1 MILIIKHINFWHTYS
16 YSFGTP
22 INNMITKLKM
32 TITLFLA
39 CCVTLMAQDK
49 WTLDECVA
57 YAMEHNLQLN
67 DFDYTADAGREEYR
81 QSVRN
86 LLPVLNANANYTI
99 NSGRAEDPNTGT
111 FVVQDFFS
119 NNYSLQSNI
128 DLFQGFQKIN
138 AIKATKFLYR
148 AAKEERAQQQYLLA
162 FRVMQAFNTI
172 LFSEGLVTIAEEQ
185 LIISKTN
192 YRLVEKQIEL
202 GLMAG
207 ADLYEA
213 RSTLLSD
220 ELNLT
225 QSENQLVAAKLSLIQ
240 EMNLKD
246 TSDIE
251 IIPNLDQVE
260 ESEAA
265 LRLRSDSVYSEA
277 RDFLPL
283 IKAQEFRAQAAKK
296 QVGVARGSLYPSISL
311 FAGIGTGYFETFRD
325 SLGNT
330 LPFREQFRDNTSR
343 FYGLSLS
350 VPISNGWSARSRVKQ
365 AKIEK
370 LRQEN
375 NLEVQEQV
383 LFQTIQQLVQEYNSL
398 VVEVAQSDQNMEA
411 QRMAFAIAQKRYE
424 KGLINGIALFT
435 AKNLFAS
442 AQNENLQV
450 RLRSEINKSTLDF
463 YRGLPVFNIN

>member
-1 MILIIKHINFWHTYS
+1 MAYQKIMKF
-16 YSFGTP
+16 
-22 INNMITKLKM
+22 KLPLQF
-32 TITLFLA
+32 IFFFLVGSSLF
-39 CCVTLMAQDK
+39 AQEK
-49 WTLDECVA
+49 WTLDQCVA
-57 YAMEHNLQLN
+57 YALEHNLQLN
-67 DFDYTADAGREEYR
+67 NFEFTAEAGREDYR

-86 LLPVLNANANYTI
+86 LLPVLNANSDYTI

-138 AIKATKFLYR
+138 AIKASKYLYK
-148 AAKEERAQQQYLLA
+148 ATKEESLQQKYLLA
-162 FRVMQAFNTI
+162 FRVMQAFNDI
-172 LFSEGLVTIAEEQ
+172 RFSEGLVAIANEQ
-185 LIISKTN
+185 LQVSKTN
-192 YRLVEKQIEL
+192 YQLVEKQIEL

-213 RSTLLSD
+213 KSTLLSD

-225 QSENQLVAAKLSLIQ
+225 QSENQLAAAQLALIQ
-240 EMNLKD
+240 EMNLEN
-246 TSDIE
+246 TSQIE
-251 IIPNLDQVE
+251 IVPDMTQMS

-265 LRLRSDSVYSEA
+265 KEMGSDSVYSKA
-277 RDFLPL
+277 REFLPL
-283 IKAQEFRAQAAKK
+283 LKAQELRAKAAKK
-296 QVGVARGSLYPSISL
+296 QVGIARGGLYPSIRL

-325 SLGNT
+325 SIGNT
-330 LPFREQFRDNTSR
+330 LPFRTQFRDNTSR
-343 FYGLSLS
+343 FYGVTLS

-370 LRQEN
+370 LRAEN
-375 NLEVQEQV
+375 DLKVQEQV

-398 VVEVAQSDQNMEA
+398 LVEIDQSNQNMEA
-411 QRMAFAIAQKRYE
+411 QRLAFTIAQKRYE
-424 KGLINGIALFT
+424 KGMINGIELFT

-442 AQNENLQV
+442 AQNQNLQV
-450 RLRSEINKSTLDF
+450 KLRSEVNRNTLDF

>member
-1 MILIIKHINFWHTYS
+1 MTHTFKIALI
-16 YSFGTP
+16 SF
-22 INNMITKLKM
+22 
-32 TITLFLA
+32 LFLG
-39 CCVTLMAQDK
+39 TNLIAQEQ

-57 YAMEHNLQLN
+57 YALENNLQLN
-67 DFDYTADAGREEYR
+67 DFEYSAQSGRESYR

-86 LLPVLNANANYTI
+86 LLPVLNANSDYTI

-119 NNYSLQSNI
+119 NNYSIQSNI
-128 DLFQGFQKIN
+128 DLFRGFQKIN
-138 AIKATKFLYR
+138 SIKASKLLYS
-148 AAKEERAQQQYLLA
+148 ATQEEVLQQKYLLA
-162 FRVMQAFNTI
+162 FRVMQAFNNI
-172 LFSEGLVTIAEEQ
+172 RFFEGLVAIANEQ
-185 LIISKTN
+185 LEVSRTN
-192 YRLVEKQIEL
+192 FKLVEKQIEL

-207 ADLYEA
+207 ADRYEA
-213 RSTLLSD
+213 ESLLLSD

-225 QSENQLVAAKLSLIQ
+225 QAENQLATAKLALIQ
-240 EMNLKD
+240 EMNLEN
-246 TSDIE
+246 TSDIQIVPDMTKE
-251 IIPNLDQVE
+251 LSE
-260 ESEAA
+260 EAQSSMK
-265 LRLRSDSVYSEA
+265 SDAVYDKA
-277 RDFLPL
+277 REFLPL
-283 IKAQEFRAQAAKK
+283 IKAQELRAKAAKK
-296 QVGVARGSLYPSISL
+296 QVGVARGNLYPSLSL

-325 SLGNT
+325 TLGNT
-330 LPFREQFRDNTSR
+330 LPFRQQFRDNTSR
-343 FYGLSLS
+343 FYGIRLN

-398 VVEVAQSDQNMEA
+398 LVEMEQSRQNMEA
-411 QRMAFAIAQKRYE
+411 QRLSFTIAQKRYE
-424 KGLINGIALFT
+424 KGMINAIELFT

-450 RLRSEINKSTLDF
+450 RLRSEINRSTLDF

>member
-1 MILIIKHINFWHTYS
+1 M
-16 YSFGTP
+16 
-22 INNMITKLKM
+22 KLKFSIQLVLCFLIG
-32 TITLFLA
+32 TGLF
-39 CCVTLMAQDK
+39 AQEK
-49 WTLDECVA
+49 WTMDECVA
-57 YAMEHNLQLN
+57 YALEHNLQIN
-67 DFDYTADAGREEYR
+67 DFEYTSDAGREDYR
-81 QSVRN
+81 QSIRN
-86 LLPVLNANANYTI
+86 LLPVVNANSNYTV

-138 AIKATKFLYR
+138 SIKASKLLYR
-148 AAKEERAQQQYLLA
+148 AAKEESLQQKYLLA
-162 FRVMQAFNTI
+162 FRVMQAYNNI
-172 LFSEGLVTIAEEQ
+172 RFSEGLVSIANEQ
-185 LIISKTN
+185 LEVSRTN
-192 YRLVEKQIEL
+192 FKLVERQIEL

-213 RSTLLSD
+213 KSTLLND

-225 QSENQLVAAKLSLIQ
+225 QSENQLAGAKLALIQ
-240 EMNLKD
+240 EMNLEN
-246 TSDIE
+246 TSKIE
-251 IIPNLDQVE
+251 IMPDIDEVAETETAPMMQT
-260 ESEAA
+260 
-265 LRLRSDSVYSEA
+265 DSVYSEA
-277 RDFLPL
+277 REFLPL
-283 IKAQEFRAQAAKK
+283 IKAQELRAQAAKK
-296 QVGVARGSLYPSISL
+296 QVGLARGNLYPSLSL

-325 SLGNT
+325 SLANT

-343 FYGLSLS
+343 FYGLTLN

-398 VVEVAQSDQNMEA
+398 VVEVEQSDQNMEA
-411 QRMAFAIAQKRYE
+411 QRMAFTIAQKRYE
-424 KGLINGIALFT
+424 KGMINGIELFT

-450 RLRSEINKSTLDF
+450 RLRSVVNKTQLDF
-463 YRGLPVFNIN
+463 YSGLPVFNVN

>member
-1 MILIIKHINFWHTYS
+1 MNLKFSIIVFFLILIGFN
-16 YSFGTP
+16 
-22 INNMITKLKM
+22 
-32 TITLFLA
+32 A
-39 CCVTLMAQDK
+39 DAQEK
-49 WTLDECVA
+49 WTLDDCVT
-57 YAMEHNLQLN
+57 YALEHNLQLN
-67 DFDYTADAGREEYR
+67 DFSYTEQAGRETYR

-86 LLPVLNANANYTI
+86 LLPVINASSNYNV

-138 AIKATKFLYR
+138 AIKASKLLYG
-148 AAKEERAQQQYLLA
+148 ATKEEALQQKYLLA
-162 FRVMQAFNTI
+162 FRVMQAFNNI
-172 LFSEGLVTIAEEQ
+172 RFFEGLVSIANEQ
-185 LIISKTN
+185 LIVSQTN
-192 YRLVEKQIEL
+192 YQLVEKQIEL

-213 RSTLLSD
+213 RSLLLAD

-225 QSENQLVAAKLSLIQ
+225 QSRNQLAAGKLALIQ
-240 EMNLKD
+240 EMNLEN

-251 IIPNLDQVE
+251 IIPNIVYVAETQE
-260 ESEAA
+260 MK
-265 LRLRSDSVYSEA
+265 SDSVYSQA

-283 IKAQEFRAQAAKK
+283 IKAQELRAKAAKK
-296 QVGVARGSLYPSISL
+296 QVGVARGNLYPSLSL
-311 FAGIGTGYFETFRD
+311 FAGYGTGYFETFRD
-325 SLGNT
+325 SLDNT

-383 LFQTIQQLVQEYNSL
+383 LFQTIQQLVQEHNSL
-398 VVEVAQSDQNMEA
+398 LVESEQSVQNMEA
-411 QRMAFAIAQKRYE
+411 QEMAFTIAQKRYE
-424 KGLINGIALFT
+424 KGMINAIELFT

-450 RLRSEINKSTLDF
+450 RLRSEVNKSTLDF